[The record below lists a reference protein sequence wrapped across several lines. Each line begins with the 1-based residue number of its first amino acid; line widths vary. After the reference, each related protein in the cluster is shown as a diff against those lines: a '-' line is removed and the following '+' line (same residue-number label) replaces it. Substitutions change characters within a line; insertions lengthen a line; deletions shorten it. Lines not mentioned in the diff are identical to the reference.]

1 MRRRRP
7 EKRETIQ
14 DPVYNDVMV
23 AKFINNVM
31 NSGKKGVAEQIFY
44 NAMNIIKEKTKGDP
58 LELFKKAMDNTKP
71 HLEVKSRRIG
81 GATYQVPVEV
91 QINRGYALATRW
103 IIGFAKE
110 KKGGSMAERLAAEF
124 IAAANN
130 DGKSVKKRQDT
141 HKMAEAN
148 KAFAHYR
155 LR

>member
-7 EKRETIQ
+7 DKRETIP
-14 DPVYNDVMV
+14 DPVFNDVMV

-31 NSGKKGVAEQIFY
+31 NSGKKGIAEQIFY
-44 NAMNIIKEKTKGDP
+44 DAMNIIKEKTKGDP

-91 QINRGYALATRW
+91 HINRGYALATRW

-110 KKGGSMAERLAAEF
+110 KKGGSMSERLAGEF